1 MNREQFLKV
10 IFFLRYEN
18 ITDTNITETIDKI
31 FKDKITEEE
40 LCMLKKKFQEK
51 YEFWNDKIPLEDI
64 ISPYIWLSLIMPMG
78 EKNREVLLE
87 YIEKIEL

>member
-18 ITDTNITETIDKI
+18 ITDTNITELLDKI

-40 LCMLKKKFQEK
+40 LCKLKKKFQEK